1 MLPDLAAEQ
10 TLGDTGMD
18 WNSRKSPGSTSHKLS
33 EGRGQLQ
40 LLSVRNSSTVPI
52 VLSHKALIFSLI
64 KHFCHPLDW
73 CLLKPHP
80 IALIKLYAPML
91 GIVAGAAM
99 GNPSAAEVSCKT
111 LKSLAT
117 NPGGEQSTGV
127 QV

>member
-1 MLPDLAAEQ
+1 
-10 TLGDTGMD
+10 MD
-18 WNSRKSPGSTSHKLS
+18 QNSRKSPGSISHKLS

-52 VLSHKALIFSLI
+52 VLSNKALIFSLI

-73 CLLKPHP
+73 SLLKPHP

-91 GIVAGAAM
+91 GTVVGAVM
-99 GNPSAAEVSCKT
+99 GNPRAAEVSCKT
-111 LKSLAT
+111 LESLET
-117 NPGGEQSTGV
+117 IPGGEQSTGV